1 MIFSQSVASEPSSLY
16 VSPEIRHVI
25 FGIFGVT
32 PAFNPDYATVLLFF
46 CINLIN
52 YMDRFT
58 IAGIPDMIRDF
69 YQIDSKRL
77 GLLQT
82 SFVLSY
88 MVLSP
93 IFGYLGDRWKRKYIM
108 VIGLV
113 IWTLTTLASSFVPRN
128 NFGLFMVLR
137 CIVGIGEA
145 SYSTLAPTI
154 LTDLFSGNART
165 SILGFFYFAVPVGS
179 GLGFV
184 LGSVIA
190 NATHNWTW
198 ALRITPTLGVFC
210 TLALIAFHKDPPR
223 GRADGAIHLRATSW
237 WVDLRSLSSNWCF
250 LLVSLGFTGDCF
262 VLGALAWFSVD
273 YIQDAI
279 NARGYGDAS
288 KYPVALLFG
297 ISTCFAGLLGV
308 VVGTALARAL
318 RVYITRIDA
327 YICGAGLLMSAPF
340 VFAGLVSPI
349 YSFYLCLGFVFVG
362 QFLICLN
369 WALISD
375 VTMSVVI
382 PTRRATANAFQMLM
396 SHALGDAISPFIIG
410 LIADTQMTSNEVTS
424 RYLGMQRALLMNV
437 FVCIIAGFLFLCSS
451 WFLESAKAR
460 VQFIVEAS
468 QVNQFD
474 VRETE
479 VEAESQPLLRSDD
492 LGTVRTQSWHSFAR
506 TDLALT

>member
-1 MIFSQSVASEPSSLY
+1 
-16 VSPEIRHVI
+16 
-25 FGIFGVT
+25 
-32 PAFNPDYATVLLFF
+32 
-46 CINLIN
+46 
-52 YMDRFT
+52 
-58 IAGIPDMIRDF
+58 
-69 YQIDSKRL
+69 
-77 GLLQT
+77 
-82 SFVLSY
+82 
-88 MVLSP
+88 
-93 IFGYLGDRWKRKYIM
+93 
-108 VIGLV
+108 
-113 IWTLTTLASSFVPRN
+113 
-128 NFGLFMVLR
+128 MVLR

-223 GRADGAIHLRATSW
+223 GRAD
-237 WVDLRSLSSNWCF
+237 
-250 LLVSLGFTGDCF
+250 VSLGFTGDCF